1 MISQQDINKY
11 ITELNKLSKKKLVR
25 IIISLTAD
33 MSNLQLECE
42 KLKKESEHDQHIN
55 TVNKKNGRIVLTDS
69 GHKE

>member
-33 MSNLQLECE
+33 MSTLQIECE
-42 KLKKESEHDQHIN
+42 KLKKESEHDKCVDNIDRP
-55 TVNKKNGRIVLTDS
+55 TGKIITTD
-69 GHKE
+69 